1 MPLTWTLKQW
11 LQTDRGLIITADR
24 PLRHLKELQ
33 EKIKHRTG
41 NKISLRILHNL
52 LEKQPKTLDY
62 RILQLICDSFQCQ
75 LKDFCAV
82 KPSSPPAE
90 NGTGVPI
97 QHLLQPCA
105 IAENECLRSFI
116 ARVQV
121 AAIAQ
126 ALSVTDNLNQAARLL
141 GTHRGT
147 LCWAQQRFEHYQDA
161 ARNHPPT
168 TFKAIPLPPS
178 IFTIGEKED
187 YKSFTRRIQRAA
199 IQETFTL
206 ERNHT
211 RSALRLGYERQSFSE
226 LRKSLQQHS
235 IVSDFS
241 ETNMNQCL
249 QPGSKN
255 LAQE

>member
-1 MPLTWTLKQW
+1 
-11 LQTDRGLIITADR
+11 
-24 PLRHLKELQ
+24 LKELQ

-41 NKISLRILHNL
+41 NKISLSILHNL

-62 RILQLICDSFQCQ
+62 RILQSICDTFQCQ

-90 NGTGVPI
+90 NGNGNGVPI

-105 IAENECLRSFI
+105 IAGNECLRSFI

-121 AAIAQ
+121 AAIDQ
-126 ALSVTDNLNQAARLL
+126 AVSVTDNLNQAARLL
-141 GTHRGT
+141 GANRAT
-147 LCWAQQRFEHYQDA
+147 LYCARQRLERYQDA
-161 ARNHPPT
+161 AKNHTPST
-168 TFKAIPLPPS
+168 VKAIPLPPS
-178 IFTIGEKED
+178 IFTIREKED
-187 YKSFTRRIQRAA
+187 LKSFTRRIQRAA

-206 ERNHT
+206 EGNHT

-235 IVSDFS
+235 IVSDFRRP
-241 ETNMNQCL
+241 T
-249 QPGSKN
+249 
-255 LAQE
+255 